1 MDRPSSSSQ
10 SGLSNEASG
19 MNGDFISLG
28 EALKLVPLFKENK
41 QPVAGVHWECT
52 RAAQRETGKVVLKI
66 ACTIT
71 STILWL
77 PRARTVFLQTTRIE
91 RYAKLD

>member
-1 MDRPSSSSQ
+1 MDCPSSSSQ

-41 QPVAGVHWECT
+41 QQLLAFIGNVQGPLS
-52 RAAQRETGKVVLKI
+52 GK
-66 ACTIT
+66 
-71 STILWL
+71 
-77 PRARTVFLQTTRIE
+77 PE
-91 RYAKLD
+91 KLY